1 MNAEFFAKFEAIWQ
15 ALWAW
20 LYAAFKFWNPET
32 PAEDAE

>member
-20 LYAAFKFWNPET
+20 LYKAFAYWTEDEEAAE
-32 PAEDAE
+32 